1 MTKDNT
7 FQFLVGKKNSR
18 FYTEETQERR
28 FTCVSDL
35 DESVSTASTTPL
47 ARVAPRSCVSRHAS
61 LALAEDSLAL
71 HFLFMELWVVKEG
84 FTCQCF
90 DKT

>member
-7 FQFLVGKKNSR
+7 FQFLVGKKISR

-47 ARVAPRSCVSRHAS
+47 ARVAPRSCVSYRAS

-84 FTCQCF
+84 FTCQRF